1 LTFFRTERFKT
12 ALEYILDPFIKN
24 TELAQVTNEFTPKE
38 TKECPYCAETIKKA
52 AKVCRFCRIDL
63 ESGDPISQ
71 GEIKSVRVKTTKT
84 SWFGLFLI
92 IACIAVFLYG
102 LLT

>member
-1 LTFFRTERFKT
+1 M
-12 ALEYILDPFIKN
+12 P
-24 TELAQVTNEFTPKE
+24 NEFTSEE

-52 AKVCRFCRIDL
+52 AKVCRFCRKDL
-63 ESGDPISQ
+63 ESRDPIPQ
-71 GEIKSVRVKTTKT
+71 VKIKSVRVKTTKT

-102 LLT
+102 LLKDL